1 MMDHWLYKE
10 HRPMTRREAWETML
24 LLVNYEP
31 SKTMIHGILYE
42 CDRGQSLLSIGT
54 WADKFLW
61 SIKQVRTFFKLLEK
75 DGMIAVEGL
84 RHTTRL
90 TICNYGL
97 YQDKGRTEVVT
108 EVVTEGVTDGEQRE
122 QQRATIKEGKE
133 LKEREEIKEKESLS
147 PAIAPTPSP
156 AKPPKFDFK
165 AELIK
170 IGVSEQVASDFIA
183 VRRDKKATNTVT
195 AFNAI
200 HREILKANKPADT
213 CIGYAVE
220 RGWKGFKSEWMDNAE
235 TPLNNN
241 QQKQPSMREAWNLK

>member
-1 MMDHWLYKE
+1 
-10 HRPMTRREAWETML
+10 
-24 LLVNYEP
+24 
-31 SKTMIHGILYE
+31 MINGTLYE
-42 CDRGQSLLSIGT
+42 CDRGQSLLSIGS

-97 YQDKGRTEVVT
+97 YQDKGRTDVTT
-108 EVVTEGVTDGEQRE
+108 EVTTEGATDGEQRE

-133 LKEREEIKEKESLS
+133 LKEGEEIKEEESLS
-147 PAIAPTPSP
+147 PAIASTPSP
-156 AKPPKFDFK
+156 AKHSKFDFK

-170 IGVSEQVASDFIA
+170 IGVSEQVAADFIA

-200 HREILKANKPADT
+200 RREILKANKPADT

-220 RGWKGFKSEWMDNAE
+220 RGWKGFKSEWMDNAT
-235 TPLNNN
+235 TPLNN
-241 QQKQPSMREAWNLK
+241 QQKQPSMAESWGLK

>member
-24 LLVNYEP
+24 LLANYEP
-31 SKTMIHGILYE
+31 TKVMIHGTLYE
-42 CDRGQSLLSIGT
+42 CGRGQSLLSIGS

-61 SIKQVRTFFKLLEK
+61 SIKQVRTFFNLLEK
-75 DGMIAVEGL
+75 DGMITVEGL

-97 YQDKGRTEVVT
+97 YQDKGRTEGT
-108 EVVTEGVTDGEQRE
+108 TEGEQREQQRE
-122 QQRATIKEGKE
+122 QQRATIKEDK
-133 LKEREEIKEKESLS
+133 EIKEGEEFKEESLS
-147 PAIAPTPSP
+147 PAIASTPSP
-156 AKPPKFDFK
+156 NPSKFDFK

-170 IGVSEQVASDFIA
+170 IGVSEQVAADFIA

-200 HREILKANKPADT
+200 RREILKANKPADT

-220 RGWKGFKSEWMDNAE
+220 RGWKGFKSEWMDNAA
-235 TPLNNN
+235 THLNNN
-241 QQKQPSMREAWNLK
+241 QQIQPSMREVWNLK

>member
-1 MMDHWLYKE
+1 MDHWLYKE

-31 SKTMIHGILYE
+31 SKMMINGTLYE
-42 CDRGQSLLSIGT
+42 CDRGQSLLSIGS

-97 YQDKGRTEVVT
+97 YQDKGRTEG
-108 EVVTEGVTDGEQRE
+108 VTEGVTEGEQREQQRE

-133 LKEREEIKEKESLS
+133 LKEGEEIKEEESLS

-156 AKPPKFDFK
+156 TKPPKFDFK
-165 AELIK
+165 AALIK
-170 IGVSEQVASDFIA
+170 IGVSDQVAAEYMA
-183 VRRDKKATNTVT
+183 VRKTKRATNTKT
-195 AFNAI
+195 AFDDIEAQI
-200 HREILKANKPADT
+200 KTSGKTAQD
-213 CIGYAVE
+213 CIAFAVKRSWARFE
-220 RGWKGFKSEWMDNAE
+220 SSWMDNAE
-235 TPLNNN
+235 IPLNNS
-241 QQKQPSMREAWNLK
+241 QQKQPSMAESWGLK